1 MRCLRSHLR
10 ADRGI
15 QYFVMLRVIQTRGSC
30 VESIHP
36 ASVVAVRD
44 NRVVWSVG
52 EDIRT
57 TFRSAS
63 KPFQLACSLEALG
76 DPSLPSDE
84 LAVGAASH
92 SAETVH
98 VEIVRRI
105 LQRFGASE
113 AGLLCGA
120 HGPMHVPSAEAV
132 IRANQAYSSVHN
144 NCSGKHAFML
154 AASQKN
160 VWHDDYRTTDH
171 PLQRTIAARLA
182 HWMEYTPAVVVDG
195 CGVPTFAQPLS
206 RVATAWSHVA
216 HAMASPSSEPWQRR
230 LGMIGNAMAT
240 HPELTSG
247 TGRLDLDVVR
257 ASSEPM
263 AVKIGAMGLFCI
275 ALPSQSL
282 GVAMKV
288 HTGSTE
294 ALAPLIAW
302 VLSHI
307 TPNTW
312 HKPTSW
318 ELLTV
323 RNVVGREVGGWSMA
337 DGLTISYSQ

>member
-1 MRCLRSHLR
+1 MRHQRSHLR

-15 QYFVMLRVIQTRGSC
+15 QSFVMIRVIQTRGGC

-36 ASVVAVRD
+36 ASAVAVRD
-44 NRVVWSVG
+44 GRIVWSAG
-52 EDIRT
+52 EDIST

-76 DPSLPSDE
+76 DPSLPVDE

-92 SAETVH
+92 SAEPVH
-98 VEIVRRI
+98 LEIVQRI

-113 AGLLCGA
+113 SGLLCGS

-132 IRANQAYSSVHN
+132 IRANQAYSSLHN

-160 VWHDDYRTTDH
+160 GWHDDYRSIEH
-171 PLQRTIAARLA
+171 PLQRTIASRLA
-182 HWMEYTPAVVVDG
+182 HWMEYAPAVAVDG

-206 RVATAWSHVA
+206 RVAMAWAHVA
-216 HAMASPSSEPWQRR
+216 RAMVSPSSEPWQQR
-230 LGMIGNAMAT
+230 LGTIGNAMAA

-257 ASSEPM
+257 AASEPM

-288 HTGSTE
+288 HTGSTD
-294 ALAPLIAW
+294 ALAPWIAW
-302 VLSHI
+302 VLSHLA
-307 TPNTW
+307 PSTW
-312 HKPTSW
+312 HQPPSW
-318 ELLTV
+318 EFLMV
-323 RNVVGREVGGWSMA
+323 RNVVGREVGGWSVA
-337 DGLTISYSQ
+337 